1 MDPWLA
7 AGAVMLAGVLD
18 FWLAVPTGLALGLHP
33 AAACLAAFTGSVL
46 EVLAVMLPGEWIGR
60 WLAKRQAGKPKSEK
74 MERARRIWDRYGLA
88 GLAFFS
94 IIFPGAPIAAMLAL
108 ALCTPRWRVLLW
120 FTVSL
125 AVWSVAVTALA
136 VWGLSAI
143 GIHLW

>member
-33 AAACLAAFTGSVL
+33 VAACLAAFFGGVL
-46 EVLAVMLPGEWIGR
+46 EILAVMLPGEWIGR
-60 WLAKRQAGKPKSEK
+60 WLAKRQAGKPRSEK
-74 MERARRIWDRYGLA
+74 RERARRIWDRYGLI

-94 IIFPGAPIAAMLAL
+94 IIFPGAPIAAMMAL
-108 ALCTPRWRVLLW
+108 ALGTPRLRVLFW
-120 FTVSL
+120 FSASL
-125 AVWSVAVTALA
+125 AVWSVAVTVLA
-136 VWGLSAI
+136 VWGLAAI